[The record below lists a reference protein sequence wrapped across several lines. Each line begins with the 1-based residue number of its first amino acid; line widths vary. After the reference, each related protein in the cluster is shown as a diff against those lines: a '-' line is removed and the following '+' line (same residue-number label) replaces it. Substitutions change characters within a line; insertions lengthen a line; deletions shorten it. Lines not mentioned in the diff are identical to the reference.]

1 MLRGHTDERSVEIRE
16 GFTKV
21 ATLSQ
26 IPHKYYVLA
35 HIQNALT
42 TY

>member
-1 MLRGHTDERSVEIRE
+1 MLRGHTDERSVEVRE

-26 IPHKYYVLA
+26 IPHEFTRW
-35 HIQNALT
+35 IR
-42 TY
+42 

>member
-1 MLRGHTDERSVEIRE
+1 MLRGHTDERSVEIRG